1 MMSENDRTFVPS
13 EGPDFDKPT
22 LLSTESGA
30 QVSQQDASVHELNIP
45 GYDVIEEIARGG
57 MGRILRAFDLTLERE
72 VALKILLAG
81 APASRFVRES
91 KITARLNHPGIPP
104 IHAMGTLDSGESYL
118 AMRLVVGHTMAK
130 EMESEKSSLLE
141 TFYQVCHA
149 VGYAHSRGI
158 IHRDLKPANVMVGE
172 FGEVQVMDWGLARD
186 LSDTDP
192 EDLSPVESGSASN
205 TVVAPN
211 LAGSSVDS
219 KSSGIR
225 RTAQSSARDVT
236 VLGSVMGTPSYMA
249 PEQARGEPADQ
260 RADVFALGA
269 MLCEI
274 LTGSPPFVGTNAVGL
289 IQQAAAGKLG
299 DAIQRLDASSA
310 DKDLV
315 DLCKACLSPERDQRP
330 KNAGEIQDAL
340 TRYRLHQDERL
351 KSAERERA
359 VAETRLAEQ
368 RKRRRVLR
376 LLGVVILLT
385 LIAGTFGLLR
395 FREDALI
402 REAQTA
408 RMNDSFEIL
417 LKQARTALMLGET
430 DEASLLISD
439 AANQMDDS
447 IRPEHLDELKSLQSD
462 LALFHELTAIYEF
475 RWTPVD
481 NHLPSLDE
489 TANRIHAGLGK
500 FGLLADAAS
509 TVEKIKPSA
518 VREQVIGMLDRLQ
531 LIRPSLLVRDVLF
544 ALEEDAFRTRLRRA
558 ILQKNW
564 DLMRELAS
572 SPEFL
577 KQPPLLISILGDA
590 GALPMDVRRSVLK
603 SAIAN
608 RPSDSTLLLS
618 LASTYSPR
626 DPKEVTEAIRWLQA
640 GIAVAPKSSAV
651 RCNLGS
657 ALRRNGDLQGAKV
670 EFQKAIEFMPENVN
684 GHLGIGLVEKQ
695 LGNVEAS
702 IEAFE
707 NATNIAPRNINALNG
722 LASSLAAYGD
732 FDRASKLLH
741 QVLTIDPNDKYALT
755 NVPVVDKAAERAA
768 KLPDLISEKLT
779 PDSPTEAVELARLA
793 NKTVHGR
800 IRLAARLTEAAITS
814 SPEWARDVRA
824 GYRYDGACY
833 AAKAASIPDM
843 TEGGMLPD
851 QPERRRLRGLALQWL
866 NEDLAAMKMPG
877 LDPATRTAYRERLEQ
892 SLRDSDLQSLRSGG
906 DRSDWTPEEVASW
919 DAFWADVT
927 NTATT
932 LAAP

>member
-1 MMSENDRTFVPS
+1 MSENDRTFVPS
-13 EGPDFDKPT
+13 EGSDFDKPT

-30 QVSQQDASVHELNIP
+30 PVSQQDASVHELNIP

-57 MGRILRAFDLTLERE
+57 MGRILRAIDITLERE

-81 APASRFVRES
+81 APASRFIRES

-130 EMESEKSSLLE
+130 EMESEQSSLLE
-141 TFYQVCHA
+141 IFYQVCHA
-149 VGYAHSRGI
+149 VGYAHSKGI

-192 EDLSPVESGSASN
+192 EDLSPGESGSESN

-211 LAGSSVDS
+211 LAGSAVDS

-225 RTAQSSARDVT
+225 RTPHSSARDVT

-249 PEQARGEPADQ
+249 PEQARGEPTDQ
-260 RADVFALGA
+260 RADVFSLGA

-274 LTGSPPFVGTNAVGL
+274 LTGSPPFVGTSAVGL
-289 IQQAAAGKLG
+289 IQQAATGKLSE
-299 DAIQRLDASSA
+299 ALLRLDTCSA

-315 DLCKACLSPERDQRP
+315 DLCKACLSPERDKRP
-330 KNAGEIQDAL
+330 KNAGEIQDIL
-340 TRYRLHQDERL
+340 TRYRVHQDERL

-402 REAQTA
+402 RKSQIA

-430 DEASLLISD
+430 DEASLLLSD
-439 AANQMDDS
+439 AANQTDDS
-447 IRPEHLDELKSLQSD
+447 IRPEHLDELKSLESD
-462 LALFHELTAIYEF
+462 LALSHELNAIYEY
-475 RWTPVD
+475 RWTPID
-481 NHLPSLDE
+481 NQLPSLDQ
-489 TANRIHAGLGK
+489 TANRIHEGLGK
-500 FGLLADAAS
+500 YGLLSDATS
-509 TVEKIKPSA
+509 TVARIKASA
-518 VREQVIGMLDRLQ
+518 VREQLIGMLDRLQ
-531 LIRPSLLVRDVLF
+531 LIRPSLLVRDILF
-544 ALEEDAFRTRLRRA
+544 AVDEDAFRTRLRRA
-558 ILQKNW
+558 ILQKHW
-564 DLMRELAS
+564 DLMKELAS

-590 GALPMDVRRSVLK
+590 GALPMDLRRSVLK
-603 SAIAN
+603 SAIVD

-618 LASTYSPR
+618 LASTYSQR
-626 DPKEVTEAIRWLQA
+626 DPKEVSEAIRWFQA
-640 GIAVAPKSSAV
+640 GIAVSPKSSAV

-657 ALRRNGDLQGAKV
+657 ALRRNGDLEGAKV
-670 EFQKAIEFMPENVN
+670 EFQKAIEYMPENVN

-695 LGNVEAS
+695 LGNVKAS

-707 NATNIAPRNINALNG
+707 KARTIAPGNIHALNG

-732 FDRASKLLH
+732 AERASKLLH
-741 QVLTIDPNDKYALT
+741 EVLTIDPNDKYALT
-755 NVPVVDKAAERAA
+755 GVPVIDKAAERAA
-768 KLPDLISEKLT
+768 KLPDVATGKLV
-779 PDSPTEAVELARLA
+779 PESPTEALEFARIA
-793 NKTVHGR
+793 SRPAHGR
-800 IRLAARLTEAAITS
+800 IRLAARLTENSITS
-814 SPEWARDVRA
+814 FPEWAKDVRA

-833 AAKAASIPDM
+833 AAKAAAIPD
-843 TEGGMLPD
+843 TSEGGTLPD
-851 QPERRRLRGLALQWL
+851 PPERQRLRGLALQWL
-866 NEDLAAMKMPG
+866 NEDLATMKTPG
-877 LDPATRTAYRERLEQ
+877 LDAATRTAYRERLEQ
-892 SLRDSDLQSLRSGG
+892 SLHDSDLQSVRSGA
-906 DRSDWTPEEVASW
+906 DRSDWTAEEVSSW
-919 DAFWADVT
+919 DTYWADVA
-927 NTATT
+927 NTAAT